1 MQEKNSDKPIL
12 GKDDIFIL
20 LQKVFSYKR
29 LLIRNTVAGLLF
41 GVVVALGVCKTWTST
56 IVLAPEI
63 SGESALGGS
72 VSNLASLAG
81 INLASM
87 SSTDAIYPELYPQI
101 IESTPFVV
109 DLFGVEV
116 ETIDGEVKTDLFDYL
131 MTKQKMSWWNLPK
144 HYLTKTVN
152 GIMSRFVKS
161 NFKNDDGSVDPFYLT
176 KEQFIVAEEIRS
188 NIVSSTVNK
197 KDQIITLRVTAQDP
211 LVAAMLVDT
220 VRVRLQDVIIDYR
233 TKKSRH
239 DMEYAEK
246 LMIEARQEYMKAQHA
261 YAEFADAHQNTLLTS
276 VSVKQDD
283 LENQMGLAYNVYSQ
297 MVQQY
302 NVAKAKLQERTPS
315 FIVIQPS
322 EITIRPS
329 SVSKIA
335 VVAGWG
341 FMLFVLTVGWILV
354 KDKIKEW
361 KTKLFKGN
369 QRKEVVVEKV

>member
-161 NFKNDDGSVDPFYLT
+161 NFKNDDGNVDPFYLT

-220 VRVRLQDVIIDYR
+220 VRVRLQDAIIDYR

-276 VSVKQDD
+276 VSVRQDD

-302 NVAKAKLQERTPS
+302 NIAKAKLQERMPS

-329 SVSKIA
+329 SVSKIV

-341 FMLFVLTVGWILV
+341 FMLFVLTVGWVLV
-354 KDKIKEW
+354 KDKIKAW

-369 QRKEVVVEKV
+369 QHKEFVV

>member
-161 NFKNDDGSVDPFYLT
+161 NFKNDDGNVDPFYLT

-220 VRVRLQDVIIDYR
+220 VRVRLQDAIIDYR

-276 VSVKQDD
+276 VSVRQDD

-302 NVAKAKLQERTPS
+302 NIAKAKLQERMPS

-329 SVSKIA
+329 SVSKIV

-341 FMLFVLTVGWILV
+341 FMLFVLTVGWVLV
-354 KDKIKEW
+354 KDKIKAW

-369 QRKEVVVEKV
+369 QHKEIVV

>member
-161 NFKNDDGSVDPFYLT
+161 NFKNDDGNVDPFYLT

-220 VRVRLQDVIIDYR
+220 VRVRLQDAIIDYR

-276 VSVKQDD
+276 VSVRQDD

-302 NVAKAKLQERTPS
+302 NIAKAKLQERMPS

-329 SVSKIA
+329 SVSKII

-341 FMLFVLTVGWILV
+341 FMLFVLTVGWVLV
-354 KDKIKEW
+354 KDKIKAW

-369 QRKEVVVEKV
+369 QHKEIVV

>member
-161 NFKNDDGSVDPFYLT
+161 NFKNDDGNVDPFYLT

-220 VRVRLQDVIIDYR
+220 VRVRLQDAIIDYR

-246 LMIEARQEYMKAQHA
+246 LMIEARQEYMKAQQA

-276 VSVKQDD
+276 VSVRQDD

-302 NVAKAKLQERTPS
+302 NIAKAKLQERMPS

-322 EITIRPS
+322 EITIHPS
-329 SVSKIA
+329 SVSKIV

-341 FMLFVLTVGWILV
+341 FMLFVLTVGWVLV
-354 KDKIKEW
+354 KDKIKAW

-369 QRKEVVVEKV
+369 QHKEIVV